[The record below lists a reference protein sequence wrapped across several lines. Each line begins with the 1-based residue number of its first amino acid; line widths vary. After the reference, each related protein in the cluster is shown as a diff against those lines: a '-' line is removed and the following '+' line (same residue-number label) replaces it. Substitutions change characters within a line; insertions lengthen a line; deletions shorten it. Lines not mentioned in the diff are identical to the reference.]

1 MQDETAR
8 KRAGKRLLVAAIGVA
23 TVSYVTTQS
32 GCAAE
37 SDATEEG
44 ISEDIAPYDDEESDT
59 EIDSTDRALNL
70 AGVVKTSIP
79 AKTGISLKDR
89 YPIKIKWPPVGNLVP
104 PPVGNLMAPPVVV
117 VRPPVGNLM
126 APPVGNLMAPPID
139 VIHDLEGIQRLAK
152 VK

>member
-1 MQDETAR
+1 MQDDTQR

-23 TVSYVTTQS
+23 TVSYVSTQS

-37 SDATEEG
+37 SDATDEG
-44 ISEDIAPYDDEESDT
+44 ISEDVAPYDDEESGT
-59 EIDSTDRALNL
+59 EIESQGQALNL
-70 AGVVKTSIP
+70 TGVTKTSIP
-79 AKTGISLKDR
+79 VKTGISLRDR

-117 VRPPVGNLM
+117 RPPVGNLVP
-126 APPVGNLMAPPID
+126 PPVGNLMAPPID
-139 VIHDLEGIQRLAK
+139 VIRGLEGVQQLAK